1 MRQRAMTGET
11 KIIRNTSGQTFV
23 VTYKNGQNGT
33 KQGTVQWV
41 KTQQIVAFRSLLEL
55 IRLLDSAV
63 NVATVPGYGFA
74 G

>member
-1 MRQRAMTGET
+1 MTEET
-11 KIIRNTSGQTFV
+11 KIIRNATGQTFV

-63 NVATVPGYGFA
+63 NVATVPAPGFA